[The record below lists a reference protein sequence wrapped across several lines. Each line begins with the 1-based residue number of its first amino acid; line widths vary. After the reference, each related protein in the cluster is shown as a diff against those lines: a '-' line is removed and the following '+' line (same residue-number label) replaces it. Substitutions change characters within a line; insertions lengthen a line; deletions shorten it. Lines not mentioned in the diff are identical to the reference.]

1 MFIKNKKN
9 AGKLYGHFILIWIPS
24 LVGGWFLY
32 LFFSLLLAVV
42 AIIDVAAAAWLLFTS
57 SSQYCYVLLIF
68 IYHFNHI
75 PRINTDIV

>member
-1 MFIKNKKN
+1 MYIKNKKN

-32 LFFSLLLAVV
+32 VFFSLLLAVV
-42 AIIDVAAAAWLLFTS
+42 AIIVVAAAWLLFTS